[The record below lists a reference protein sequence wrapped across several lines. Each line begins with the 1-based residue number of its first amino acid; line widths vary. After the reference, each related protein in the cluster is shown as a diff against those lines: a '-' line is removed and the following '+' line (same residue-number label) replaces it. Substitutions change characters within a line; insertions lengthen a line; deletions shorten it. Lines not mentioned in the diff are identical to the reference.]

1 MQSNLRLRH
10 QSGFLALLC
19 TQALALAPALAIAI
33 ALALTFALAL
43 PALPAMAADREPIRL
58 GMVNAQTG
66 PASALGQGMLAG
78 AQAVFKDVNLRGG
91 VHGRQIALQ
100 VADDGYEPEQ
110 TVEQTLRMVQDN
122 QVLALFGYVGTPTT
136 NAVLPLLAEMK
147 VPLVGVFSGAASLR
161 RPVTRQLFNV
171 RASYEEE
178 TEALVA
184 HLIEGGARRVAVVYQ
199 NDGFGI
205 AVLTAVQQA
214 LRRGALPLHAR
225 AAFQRNTVAIKMA
238 LLEML
243 QAQPDTIVLAG
254 PYVPV
259 AAFIQQARAL
269 GLPSRFA
276 TVSFVGTES
285 LLARLGNEEV
295 LVSQVMP
302 FVQDKRHA
310 ITRDCADLLQRHAGE
325 ALSYVNFEG
334 CVNAKTMVAA
344 LERAGPQL
352 TRDSLLRSL
361 ESMEALDLGGYSL
374 HFSADDHQANN
385 AVFLTQLRAGRIHE
399 VR

>member
-1 MQSNLRLRH
+1 MQSILRLRH
-10 QSGFLALLC
+10 PSGFLALLC

-33 ALALTFALAL
+33 AFAPTLALAL

-276 TVSFVGTES
+276 PCPSSAQRACLPDWATKRCWSRRSCPSCRTGATPSRATVRTCCSAT
-285 LLARLGNEEV
+285 LA
-295 LVSQVMP
+295 
-302 FVQDKRHA
+302 KR
-310 ITRDCADLLQRHAGE
+310 
-325 ALSYVNFEG
+325 
-334 CVNAKTMVAA
+334 
-344 LERAGPQL
+344 
-352 TRDSLLRSL
+352 
-361 ESMEALDLGGYSL
+361 
-374 HFSADDHQANN
+374 
-385 AVFLTQLRAGRIHE
+385 
-399 VR
+399 